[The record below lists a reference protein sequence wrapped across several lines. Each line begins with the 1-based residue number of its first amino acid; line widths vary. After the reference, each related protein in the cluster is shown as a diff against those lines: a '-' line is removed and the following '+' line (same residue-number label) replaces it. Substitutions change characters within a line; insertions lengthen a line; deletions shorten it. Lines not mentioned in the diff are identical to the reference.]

1 MALHSAGTLPTNG
14 PVKRPFDVAMHAFAT
29 IEQAG
34 TSGQQAGTSGQQASA
49 SGQQADRNSRSD
61 MSVDDRMSVASENG
75 LRAMSDGPL

>member
-1 MALHSAGTLPTNG
+1 MPLKSAGTLPTADPG
-14 PVKRPFDVAMHAFAT
+14 KRPFDVAFDAAAT
-29 IEQAG
+29 IVVE
-34 TSGQQAGTSGQQASA
+34 QAGTSGQQASA